1 VCAAR
6 RNDNGTL
13 SLASYSA
20 NLEGCTLANVDMIR
34 RNASGFVPRY
44 TSFRDSSIRLHSP
57 PTADLSFNKTT
68 KITETKSFQFRL
80 EMFNFT
86 NTFSYRVRNFTNNP
100 DDRNFGSIIPRTSGD
115 TEVAYPR
122 HIQLGFKFI
131 F

>member
-1 VCAAR
+1 
-6 RNDNGTL
+6 
-13 SLASYSA
+13 
-20 NLEGCTLANVDMIR
+20 MIR

-44 TSFRDSSIRLHSP
+44 TSFRHPSIRLHSP
-57 PTADLSFNKTT
+57 ANADLSFNKTT

-86 NTFSYRVRNFTNNP
+86 NTYSYRFRNFTNNP
-100 DDRNFGSIIPRTSGD
+100 DDSTFGSIFPRLAGD